1 MQERN
6 GQLIPAAFHAQAGDF
21 VRHAHT
27 FARALSEHP
36 RTMVHGDLRV
46 GNALVARGGLRVV
59 DWQTVAWGRGGLDL
73 GFFLT
78 QAYTPEQRRALEP
91 AVVPPYHQAL
101 VDHGVTGHT
110 LDQCWDDYR
119 LGHLRIATM
128 FVQAGSSLDMSG
140 PRSQQ
145 LLSNSLE
152 RAAAAMIDLKPFD
165 LLR

>member
-1 MQERN
+1 
-6 GQLIPAAFHAQAGDF
+6 
-21 VRHAHT
+21 
-27 FARALSEHP
+27 
-36 RTMVHGDLRV
+36 MVHGDLRV

-59 DWQTVAWGRGGLDL
+59 DWKTVAWGRGGLDL